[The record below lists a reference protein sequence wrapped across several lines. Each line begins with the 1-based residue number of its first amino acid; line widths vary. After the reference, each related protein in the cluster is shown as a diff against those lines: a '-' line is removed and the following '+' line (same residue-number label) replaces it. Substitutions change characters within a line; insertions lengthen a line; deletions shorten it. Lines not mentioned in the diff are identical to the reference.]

1 MRIFIM
7 LIIKLLASN
16 IEVVSLPLSH
26 NCSDSW
32 PELELFVPVNL
43 QRSLSPLET
52 RAMADKRSD
61 EFEKI
66 FIRSFLLF
74 WPLQVSNTSLR
85 VLVDAEVAI
94 IPILFIL

>member
-1 MRIFIM
+1 
-7 LIIKLLASN
+7 
-16 IEVVSLPLSH
+16 
-26 NCSDSW
+26 
-32 PELELFVPVNL
+32 
-43 QRSLSPLET
+43 
-52 RAMADKRSD
+52 MADKRSD

-85 VLVDAEVAI
+85 VLVDAEVTI